1 MEPRVLRA
9 RALWTIP
16 ETRSARTVEM
26 AVQAIHSSAEETERL
41 WTQVLGTVYARIGS
55 AQTFETWFRPIVV
68 RSINPEVVEL
78 EVPNAFFVD
87 WIHEHHLPLLRDC
100 VQTALG
106 GSPEIRLLPRE
117 IEAEEAPRPA
127 PVIPAVAPAAK
138 VEPRRGW
145 LDSQLNPRLT

>member
-1 MEPRVLRA
+1 
-9 RALWTIP
+9 
-16 ETRSARTVEM
+16 M
-26 AVQAIHSSAEETERL
+26 AVQAIHSSVEEIDRL

-68 RSINPEVVEL
+68 RSISPEVVEL

-100 VQTALG
+100 VQTVLG

-117 IEAEEAPRPA
+117 IEAEETRRPA
-127 PVIPAVAPAAK
+127 PPLPPVATATK
-138 VEPRRGW
+138 VEPRRGR
-145 LDSQLNPRLT
+145 SMFMQ